1 MAEATKV
8 WKEFDTL
15 GASAKEV
22 SVDLTVEENAKRLP
36 AYSKFGRILCDRI
49 RRWDSVGH
57 DDDAF
62 VRKTQE
68 AQLESLDS
76 VRVPGINNAPSYA
89 GCAYAAANPRETSQR
104 KPWDNYKSRT
114 PVDSGLEEL
123 LAAENPPTKEEKGS
137 NGPF

>member
-1 MAEATKV
+1 MTKYLTNTTRPLTEA
-8 WKEFDTL
+8 
-15 GASAKEV
+15 
-22 SVDLTVEENAKRLP
+22 P
-36 AYSKFGRILCDRI
+36 ALNKSQPCSSKAY
-49 RRWDSVGH
+49 

-76 VRVPGINNAPSYA
+76 VRVPAINDAPSYA
-89 GCAYAAANPRETSQR
+89 GRAYAAANPRETSQR

-114 PVDSGLEEL
+114 PVDSGLEAL